1 MFTTVRLKTL
11 ASRCPARAVIA
22 QRGVYPSRAGQ
33 RASVS
38 RAGQRAGQARPLC
51 SPATSKGKSTL
62 LEWCES
68 NPIKFGVGVA
78 TVKTQAADLL
88 TQKSLEG
95 KSWAEIDWRRNGL
108 FTVFGF
114 AYQGCFQYYLYVTL
128 FSRWFAGAARFVNQP
143 LSVKL
148 TDYAGQRDVLKQI
161 AFDVLI
167 HPIWCTSEP
176 PSLGLHTWDDP
187 QRTRR
192 RFFPMYYTLKEALCG
207 HPSLFDG
214 ESPAAIGKVAL
225 SKYAANNFDTRSEDG
240 LLTDWIAFWKI
251 WVRGPV
257 GWGASPLPSLTQ
269 PASAFTPWPIGAGR
283 CGGVRL
289 MPDVGTAAS
298 EPRLLLRVHLR
309 ALLHA
314 RVVCREGLALR
325 NRRAR
330 ERRSQRAEP
339 NPKGYVRWVD
349 VAEYFVP
356 HF

>member
-22 QRGVYPSRAGQ
+22 QR
-33 RASVS
+33 
-38 RAGQRAGQARPLC
+38 
-51 SPATSKGKSTL
+51 GKSTL

-167 HPIWCTSEP
+167 HPIW
-176 PSLGLHTWDDP
+176 
-187 QRTRR
+187 
-192 RFFPMYYTLKEALCG
+192 FFPMYYTLKEALCG

-251 WVRGPV
+251 WVLGDVVVYGLCPMWARLPANHVFSFVYICVLSFMRGSS
-257 GWGASPLPSLTQ
+257 AEKDLPCVIVEHESDGPSEQ
-269 PASAFTPWPIGAGR
+269 NQIR
-283 CGGVRL
+283 K
-289 MPDVGTAAS
+289 DTA
-298 EPRLLLRVHLR
+298 
-309 ALLHA
+309 LHTTH
-314 RVVCREGLALR
+314 V
-325 NRRAR
+325 
-330 ERRSQRAEP
+330 
-339 NPKGYVRWVD
+339 
-349 VAEYFVP
+349 
-356 HF
+356 